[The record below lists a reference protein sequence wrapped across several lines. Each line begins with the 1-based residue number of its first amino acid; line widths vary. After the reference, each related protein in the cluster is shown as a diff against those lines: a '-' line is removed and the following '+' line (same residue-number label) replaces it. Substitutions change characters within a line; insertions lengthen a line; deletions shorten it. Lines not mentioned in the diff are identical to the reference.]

1 MSCGCL
7 YGSNLIKDRSL
18 DLVAYLTKEIC
29 FRNRLRKMIVMK
41 RVVGE
46 GIKVR
51 SPNST
56 KLLKLMHAL
65 NGDKKI
71 GFHGQLQCY

>member
-1 MSCGCL
+1 M
-7 YGSNLIKDRSL
+7 
-18 DLVAYLTKEIC
+18 VAYLTKEIC

-51 SPNST
+51 SPNSVEDQIVEVNACT
-56 KLLKLMHAL
+56 ERRQENRTSWAVAVLLNDLTAL
-65 NGDKKI
+65 WLCI
-71 GFHGQLQCY
+71 EI